1 MTSFCAFGGGCLFW
15 IHYPWGKAFTGPS
28 LIHSHRKS
36 LALGET
42 KSIIDGVEFDTIV
55 REWSCKWSPGGS
67 KASLLACQMA
77 LEAVFDDL
85 NDIEGFLFYGLSD
98 EHQALLSRNIEI
110 FEFLNY
116 IGQEQVERGFIVS
129 MPYFKSRYKKLNLNY
144 VRYSLTAVE

>member
-1 MTSFCAFGGGCLFW
+1 MLLGVDVCFGSIILG
-15 IHYPWGKAFTGPS
+15 GKAFTGPS

-85 NDIEGFLFYGLSD
+85 NDIEGVQNVERLICD
-98 EHQALLSRNIEI
+98 ET
-110 FEFLNY
+110 FEF
-116 IGQEQVERGFIVS
+116 
-129 MPYFKSRYKKLNLNY
+129 K
-144 VRYSLTAVE
+144 VRQI